1 MSDILRQVDEDL
13 RKEKI
18 TVIWKRY
25 RAYVISFVLI
35 VTLSTI
41 GYQITK
47 EYQTNYNEKLV
58 EEYLYLS
65 NSSNIDETIYKLEKI
80 YTSDHT
86 FVAGLAKLKA
96 INLLA
101 MQNKREESNQLL
113 MDIIEN
119 KNYDSIIVDFAK
131 YLYVTYNIETL
142 DIDEMNKL
150 LSMEAI
156 NQSKFK
162 YLFLEI
168 LALKYLIESNFDLSN
183 NLFNKILDEKKVSSE
198 IKSRSEK
205 FLEIIKNNE

>member
-131 YLYVTYNIETL
+131 YLYVTHNIETL